1 MPDNREMKILVSA
14 DACTPFSGSEAHLG
28 WSVVQ
33 CMARHHE
40 LWVVTSGRHQPDIE
54 RAAAQGLIPPGVTF
68 TYANWP
74 KPRSSNFIVSRFQ
87 NWMEY
92 REFTNDALVVAKK
105 LHQSV
110 RFDLIHHVTVSTW
123 RMGLPFWKL
132 GIPFIWGPIGGAEQF
147 PFKLYPLLSAP
158 SKGYELARSLSNGLS
173 RCSPSVRSCARHA
186 THIAAATIETKR
198 LLVKL
203 RGTESG
209 VSLLSHAFFPPST
222 IETFSA
228 LASQRNF
235 DGPLRFFAGGMLEGR
250 KGLALAIQAL
260 GRLKQQGMKFSF
272 YIGGHG
278 AEQGHLRNLADRLGL
293 RESVVFGLWKG
304 KDYLDQ
310 LAASHIYLLP
320 TLRDAAGL
328 TMMEAMLAGCVPV
341 VADCGGP
348 AHIVTEASGC
358 KIPVGN
364 AAVMIDALA
373 GAIAALDKD
382 RSLLQRKSV
391 EATNRIKTTFSEEA
405 YFRAMNNLYQQVTN
419 HQNNAGQPLQAA

>member
-1 MPDNREMKILVSA
+1 MKILISA
-14 DACTPFSGSEAHLG
+14 DACTPFSGSEAHVG

-40 LWVVTSGRHQPDIE
+40 LWVVTSGRHQPDLE
-54 RAAAQGLIPPGVTF
+54 RAAAQGMIPPHVTF
-68 TYANWP
+68 AYANWP
-74 KPRSSNFIVSRFQ
+74 RPRHSNFIVSRFQ

-92 REFTNDALVVAKK
+92 SNFTKDALVVGKK

-110 RFDLIHHVTVSTW
+110 QFDLVHHVTVSTW

-147 PFKLYPLLSAP
+147 PLKLYPLLSAP
-158 SKGYELARSLSNGLS
+158 SKGYELARTLSNCLS
-173 RCSPSVRSCARHA
+173 RCSPAVRACARYA
-186 THIAAATIETKR
+186 THIAASNDETKR

-209 VSLLSHAFFPPST
+209 VSLLSPAFFPPST

-228 LASQRNF
+228 PASQRSF

-250 KGLALAIQAL
+250 KGVALAIEAL
-260 GRLKQQGMKFSF
+260 ARLKQRGMKLSF

-278 AEQGHLRNLADRLGL
+278 AESGHLRHLADRLGL
-293 RESVVFGLWKG
+293 RENVVFGVWKG
-304 KDYLDQ
+304 TDYLNQ
-310 LAASHIYLLP
+310 LAASHVYLLP
-320 TLRDAAGL
+320 SLRESSGL
-328 TMMEAMLAGCVPV
+328 TMMEAMLTGCVPV

-348 AHIVTEASGC
+348 GHIVTEACGC

-364 AAVMIDALA
+364 AGAMIDALTA
-373 GAIAALDKD
+373 AIAALDKD

-391 EATNRIKTTFSEEA
+391 DATNRITTSFSEEA
-405 YFRAMNNLYQQVTN
+405 YFRAMNNLYQQVT
-419 HQNNAGQPLQAA
+419 HRQNASLPLQTDTATPAK